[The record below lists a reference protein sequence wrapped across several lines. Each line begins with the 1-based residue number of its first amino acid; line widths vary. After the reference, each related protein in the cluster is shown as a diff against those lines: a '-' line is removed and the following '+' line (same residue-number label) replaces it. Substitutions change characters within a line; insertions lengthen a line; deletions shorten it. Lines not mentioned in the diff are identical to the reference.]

1 MPERPL
7 YELYRARIDAL
18 SSLPLNF
25 DLERRDEFTAANGW
39 HVDDFQTELPPEPP
53 GPPVPAGSWE
63 TARRILREYR
73 FADPGI
79 ITGIFVPDTPLEQ
92 RVMLLRGRAFGLT
105 FWFGTKVGGV
115 IDERRQGEGGEQQ
128 VWGFNYQ
135 TLKGHLERGQME
147 FTVIKLLASGKVAF
161 RINAFSQAGD
171 IGNPIVRF
179 GFRLFGRRVQLRF
192 IKRSLERMRRL
203 VADELGHERHD
214 KETRKPGPPVLA
226 AETDQKAAEKV
237 EQLHQQEVGR
247 SDDANA

>member
-1 MPERPL
+1 LPERPL
-7 YELYRARIDAL
+7 YELYRERIDAL

-53 GPPVPAGSWE
+53 GPPVPGGAWE

-79 ITGIFVPDTPLEQ
+79 ITGIFVPDMPLEQ

-105 FWFGTKVGGV
+105 FWFGTKVGAV

-135 TLKGHLERGQME
+135 TLEGHLERGQME
-147 FTVIKLLASGKVAF
+147 FTVIKLLESGKVAF

-171 IGNPIVRF
+171 IRNPIIRL

-192 IKRSLERMRRL
+192 IKRSMERMRRL
-203 VADELGHERHD
+203 VEDELGHARHA
-214 KETRKPGPPVLA
+214 EEAQKPGPPVIPA
-226 AETDQKAAEKV
+226 AADQQAAEKV
-237 EQLHQQEVGR
+237 EELRHEEVGR
-247 SDDANA
+247 SNDARD